1 MLKPR
6 LIPVLLLK
14 NGRMVKP
21 VQFGAGGER
30 DVGWP
35 VTTAKIYNS
44 QDADEL
50 IFIDIS
56 SGAAKESFLEDTL
69 RKVSEHCF
77 IPLTAG
83 GGVLSIEDFGKLL
96 RAGADKVSINTA
108 AFLNPNLIT
117 EAARIFGSQCVVL
130 SIDARKVGENKY
142 VVCTDGGK
150 TTSDRD
156 VISWAKEGVE
166 KGAGEI
172 LLTSI
177 DKEGTMK
184 GYDIDLVRL
193 VADAVSVPVIANGGA
208 GHRAHFV
215 EAIYEGHAS
224 AAAASSVFHFS
235 DSNIPQVKLFM
246 KNAGV
251 PVRY

>member
-50 IFIDIS
+50 VFIDIS
-56 SGAAKESFLEDTL
+56 TGAAKESFLEDTL

-77 IPLTAG
+77 VPLTAG
-83 GGVLSIEDFGKLL
+83 GGVSSIEDFGKLL
-96 RAGADKVSINTA
+96 RAGADKVSINTS

-117 EAARIFGSQCVVL
+117 EAAQIFGSQCVVV
-130 SIDARKVGENKY
+130 SIDVREVGPKKY
-142 VVCTDGGK
+142 AVCIEGGK
-150 TTSDRD
+150 KNTGRD
-156 VISWAKEGVE
+156 AVSWAKEAVE

-177 DKEGTMK
+177 DREGTMK
-184 GYDIDLVRL
+184 GYDIDLVRS
-193 VADAVSVPVIANGGA
+193 VADAVSAPVIANGGA
-208 GHRAHFV
+208 GSRAHFV
-215 EAIYEGHAS
+215 EVISQGHAS

-246 KNAGV
+246 KNAGM